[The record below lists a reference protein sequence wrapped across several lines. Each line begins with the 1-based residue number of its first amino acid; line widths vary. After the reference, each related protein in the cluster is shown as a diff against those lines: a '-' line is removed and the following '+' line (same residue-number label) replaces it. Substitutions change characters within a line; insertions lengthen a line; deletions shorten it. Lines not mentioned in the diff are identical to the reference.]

1 MGIFDGILICSDL
14 DGSLR
19 GSLVPGEKICEANQR
34 AIRYFQEN
42 GGLFTIASGRYP
54 DHILA
59 LRDLVY
65 PNTALIAL
73 NGSKI
78 VDPGSGETLSEHHVD
93 QTIFPVI
100 DEVLAAF
107 PYEARFLF
115 YPTDTEKTLDFSP
128 REYAAAKEELRK
140 RTAYKTL
147 IVTDTDEHG
156 VILRDLAREKV
167 RGTNYEAA
175 RSWPV
180 GLEFINRAGNKG
192 NAVKWLK
199 ERTGSSLLVAV
210 GDYENDI
217 PMLKAADIG
226 YAVANATDEV
236 KAAAHRVTRATN
248 AEGAIA
254 EIIRDL
260 ERERTAK

>member
-19 GSLVPGEKICEANQR
+19 GSLIPGEKICEKNR
-34 AIRYFQEN
+34 TAIQYFQEN

-78 VDPGSGETLSEHHVD
+78 VDPESGKTLSEHHVD
-93 QTIFPVI
+93 ETVFPVI

-107 PYEARFLF
+107 PYEAHFLF
-115 YPTDTEKTLDFSP
+115 YPTDTEKTLDFS
-128 REYAAAKEELRK
+128 REEYYAEKDALKK
-140 RTAYKTL
+140 RLAYKAL
-147 IVTDTDEHG
+147 LVTDTGEHG
-156 VILRDLAREKV
+156 VILRDIAREKV
-167 RGTNYEAA
+167 KGTVYEAA
-175 RSWPV
+175 RSWPI
-180 GLEFINRAGNKG
+180 GLEFINREGNKG
-192 NAVKWLK
+192 NAVRWLK
-199 ERTGSSLLVAV
+199 EKTKSSLLVTV

-217 PMLKAADIG
+217 PMLGAADIG

-236 KAAAHRVTRATN
+236 KAAANRVTRATN

-260 ERERTAK
+260 EKELTA